1 MVDRHR
7 IFGDYLRKAREKK
20 GVTLSALARLL
31 GCSVPYLSDVET
43 GRRNPLTEKK
53 LVQTAEFL
61 GLQPESLKIK
71 AAMSLGQFNLP
82 AGSPKADRLAV
93 KLAKA
98 WPDLEEEDLQAIEK
112 IIEKVSA

>member
-7 IFGDYLRKAREKK
+7 IFGDFLRKAREKK
-20 GVTLSALARLL
+20 GVTLSALARFL

-82 AGSPKADRLAV
+82 AGTAKADRLAV

-98 WPDLEEEDLQAIEK
+98 WPDLEDDDLQAIEK
-112 IIEKVSA
+112 IIEKASA